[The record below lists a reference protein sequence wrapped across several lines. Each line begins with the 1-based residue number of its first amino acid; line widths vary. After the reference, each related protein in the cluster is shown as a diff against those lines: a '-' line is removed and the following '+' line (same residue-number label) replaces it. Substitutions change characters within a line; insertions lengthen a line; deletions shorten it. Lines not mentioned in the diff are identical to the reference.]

1 MTPTMAQYCIIYLYV
16 DFSITRNGDIDDAK
30 KNNAEQTED
39 MNTNEL
45 QAGSETKSKRRF
57 KGKRCRPRKKS
68 NANADQV
75 KRFEEKMKGCHD
87 K

>member
-1 MTPTMAQYCIIYLYV
+1 MTYV
-16 DFSITRNGDIDDAK
+16 NIFLNTRNGDIVDAK
-30 KNNAEQTED
+30 KNNAEPAED

-45 QAGSETKSKRRF
+45 QPGSEAKSKRRF

>member
-1 MTPTMAQYCIIYLYV
+1 MDGGKEVAVSKPV
-16 DFSITRNGDIDDAK
+16 K
-30 KNNAEQTED
+30 KHENIWEALDVKKDEPD
-39 MNTNEL
+39 PVI
-45 QAGSETKSKRRF
+45 ETKPKRRF

-75 KRFEEKMKGCHD
+75 KKFEEKINGCD

>member
-1 MTPTMAQYCIIYLYV
+1 
-16 DFSITRNGDIDDAK
+16 
-30 KNNAEQTED
+30 